1 MTRTINRL
9 RNYIKNRARSPHVH
23 VNGCSANYE
32 VPDHVSEG
40 FALMAEDTDLCTVS
54 DIADSDRRGPTT
66 SEDVG
71 VS

>member
-9 RNYIKNRARSPHVH
+9 RNYIENEARSPHVH
-23 VNGCSANYE
+23 ANGRSADYE

-40 FALMAEDTDLCTVS
+40 FALMAEDADLCAVS
-54 DIADSDRRGPTT
+54 DIAEGDRQSPTT